1 MTTATISTANT
12 SIQLTIEKVIV
23 LFASLM
29 VLTFGLNAQ
38 TIQDVLRV
46 SVNGNGYTDEAI
58 VRFHE
63 NATSGYDVNL
73 DAYKMFSFNNDVPQI
88 FTLVDETEEFAIN
101 ALPSLI
107 EETSVV
113 LNVQVGISGTYTI
126 TVSFSDFNEDVSVML
141 EDTKNGNMV
150 DFRQEMT
157 YTSTFEVTD
166 MTDRF
171 VLHFVPASSVS
182 KGTSFNTNTENTNNS
197 TVGMNEE
204 ENSVNIYTVNNIVK
218 VENFKGEVK
227 VYNLRGEEVANTTS
241 EGQVDLTV
249 SASGYFIVAVVN
261 NGSVNT
267 QKVYIK

>member
-1 MTTATISTANT
+1 
-12 SIQLTIEKVIV
+12 
-23 LFASLM
+23 
-29 VLTFGLNAQ
+29 
-38 TIQDVLRV
+38 
-46 SVNGNGYTDEAI
+46 
-58 VRFHE
+58 
-63 NATSGYDVNL
+63 
-73 DAYKMFSFNNDVPQI
+73 
-88 FTLVDETEEFAIN
+88 
-101 ALPSLI
+101 
-107 EETSVV
+107 
-113 LNVQVGISGTYTI
+113 

-227 VYNLRGEEVANTTS
+227 VYNLRGEEVANATS

-261 NGSVNT
+261 SGSVNT